1 MWLNNKIYIIIVLF
15 IKFKFMITYIKGTLV
30 EKNPAYV
37 VVETAGGV
45 AYEIN
50 ISLATFSQLKETDN
64 VKLLTHYVIKED
76 AHQLFGFFT
85 EEERSVFRLLITVN
99 GIGVNTARL
108 ILSSLST
115 EELTNAIATENVRV
129 IQGVK
134 GIGLKTAQ
142 RVIIDLKDKIGK
154 AASLNIE
161 KIAISYNNNRGEALS
176 ALVSLGFAKNAADS
190 ALEKIIRA
198 EGTQLSIEELI
209 KRALKIL

>member
-1 MWLNNKIYIIIVLF
+1 
-15 IKFKFMITYIKGTLV
+15 MITYIKGALI

-37 VVETAGGV
+37 VIETAGGV
-45 AYEIN
+45 AYYIH
-50 ISLATFSQLKETDN
+50 ISLATFSQLKETEN
-64 VKLLTHYVIKED
+64 IKLLTHYAIKED

-85 EEERSVFRLLITVN
+85 EEERNLFRLLISVN

-115 EELTNAIATENVRV
+115 DELINAVATENVRI

-154 AASLNIE
+154 CATQNIE
-161 KIAISYNNNRGEALS
+161 KIAISYNNNKTEALS
-176 ALVSLGFAKNAADS
+176 ALMSLGFAKNLADG

-198 EGTQLSIEELI
+198 ERADLSIEELI
-209 KRALKIL
+209 KKALRIL

>member
-1 MWLNNKIYIIIVLF
+1 
-15 IKFKFMITYIKGTLV
+15 MITYIKGAIV

-37 VVETAGGV
+37 VIETVGGV
-45 AYEIN
+45 AYCIH
-50 ISLATFSQLKETDN
+50 ISLATFSQLKEIEN

-76 AHQLFGFFT
+76 AHQLFGFYT
-85 EEERSVFRLLITVN
+85 EEERILFRLLITVN

-115 EELTNAIATENVRV
+115 DELINAIATENVRA
-129 IQGVK
+129 IQSVK

-154 AASLNIE
+154 NTPHNVE
-161 KIAISYNNNRGEALS
+161 KISISYNNNRGEALF
-176 ALVSLGFAKNAADS
+176 ALLSLGFAKNSADS

-198 EGTQLSIEELI
+198 EGTNLSIEELI
-209 KRALKIL
+209 KKALKVL

>member
-1 MWLNNKIYIIIVLF
+1 
-15 IKFKFMITYIKGTLV
+15 MINYIKGVLV
-30 EKNPAYV
+30 EKSPAYV
-37 VVETAGGV
+37 VIETAGGV
-45 AYEIN
+45 AYGVH
-50 ISLATFSQLKETDN
+50 ISLATFSQLKETEN

-76 AHQLFGFFT
+76 AHQLYGFYT
-85 EEERSVFRLLITVN
+85 EEERSIFRLLISVN

-115 EELTNAIATENVRV
+115 DELINAIVTENVRI
-129 IQGVK
+129 IQEVK

-154 AASLNIE
+154 GASQNIE
-161 KIAISYNNNRGEALS
+161 KISISYNNNRAEALS
-176 ALVSLGFAKNAADS
+176 ALLSLGFAKNAADS

-198 EGTQLSIEELI
+198 EGTNLSIEELI

>member
-1 MWLNNKIYIIIVLF
+1 
-15 IKFKFMITYIKGTLV
+15 MITYIKGTLT

-37 VVETAGGV
+37 VIETAGGV
-45 AYEIN
+45 AYGIH
-50 ISLATFSQLKETDN
+50 ISLATFSQLKETDH

-85 EEERSVFRLLITVN
+85 EEERSLFRLLISVN
-99 GIGVNTARL
+99 GIGANTARL

-115 EELTNAIATENVRV
+115 DELINAIATEDVKI
-129 IQGVK
+129 IQSVK

-154 AASLNIE
+154 TASQNIE
-161 KIAISYNNNRGEALS
+161 KITIFYNNNRAEALS
-176 ALVSLGFAKNAADS
+176 ALTSLGFAKNSADS

-209 KRALKIL
+209 KKALKIL

>member
-1 MWLNNKIYIIIVLF
+1 
-15 IKFKFMITYIKGTLV
+15 MITYIKGILV